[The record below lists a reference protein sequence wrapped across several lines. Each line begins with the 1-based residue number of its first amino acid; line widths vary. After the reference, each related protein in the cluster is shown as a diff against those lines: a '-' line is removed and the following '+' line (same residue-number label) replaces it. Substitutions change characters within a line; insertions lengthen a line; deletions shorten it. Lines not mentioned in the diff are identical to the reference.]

1 MLWYEHTETDTARV
15 FAFAVQLTVLMPD
28 VEMMNFS
35 ILKAPIT
42 DVCFSRIRK
51 FTQKSTNGSMWALGK
66 GEEQW

>member
-1 MLWYEHTETDTARV
+1 MTDTARV

-51 FTQKSTNGSMWALGK
+51 FTQKSTNGSV
-66 GEEQW
+66 